1 MKYAHSH
8 LHRGATV
15 LAIKPETIAK
25 IERKFG
31 REQSESFLRE
41 HNISG
46 TLEALT
52 EGEGKYLGSQPSL
65 DALRA
70 KIAEGRP
77 RESVKDIG
85 GAVQRPE
92 ALTPA
97 LNIHRYQGGLSL
109 FQYLQEVSLPEKS
122 WQDAEYDLTLIMIL
136 TQKKAMIGS

>member
-1 MKYAHSH
+1 MKYARSP

-31 REQSESFLRE
+31 HGQAESFVRE
-41 HNISG
+41 HNIAG

-52 EGEGKYLGSQPSL
+52 EGESKYLGSQPSL

-97 LNIHRYQGGLSL
+97 LNVHHRYQGAFRCSDTCKK
-109 FQYLQEVSLPEKS
+109 YLRPQRVGKMPSI
-122 WQDAEYDLTLIMIL
+122 T
-136 TQKKAMIGS
+136 